1 MKGLAAMS
9 HLRLFLFWLA
19 ISSFLIGCVTTPQ
32 APIALSGDAIARH
45 DGRVGVVMSA
55 LPNVDT
61 SFPGADCLLCLG
73 VASAAN
79 SALTSHTH
87 TLGTDEVRSYKANL
101 IDALRKKGFD
111 VTDIPG
117 PLDLGKLPSAHEKAP
132 GHATKDF
139 TSLKAR
145 FGVDRLYVLEVTQLG
160 FERSYA
166 AYVPTSDPQAIVRGQ
181 AYLIDLSSNAYDWYQ
196 PVKVTTTA
204 EGKWDEPPAFPGLT
218 NAYYQ
223 AIEKARDLYLGPFK
237 N

>member
-1 MKGLAAMS
+1 MS
-9 HLRLFLFWLA
+9 LLRLFLSWVA
-19 ISSFLIGCVTTPQ
+19 ISAFLIGCAATPQ
-32 APIALSGDAIARH
+32 GPIALSGDVIARH
-45 DGRVGVVMSA
+45 EGRVGVVMSA
-55 LPNVDT
+55 LPKVDT
-61 SFPGADCLLCLG
+61 SFPGASCLLCLG
-73 VASAAN
+73 VASVAN
-79 SALTSHTH
+79 SSLTSHTH
-87 TLGTDEVRSYKANL
+87 TLGTDDVVSYKANL
-101 IDALRKKGFD
+101 IDALRKKGLD

-117 PLDLGKLPSAHEKAP
+117 PLDVGKLPSAHEKVS

-145 FGVDRLYVLEVTQLG
+145 YGVDKLCVLEVTQLG

-196 PVKVTTTA
+196 SVNVTTTA

-218 NAYYQ
+218 NAYFQ
-223 AIEKARDLYLGPFK
+223 AIEKARDMYIGPFK